1 MRRLLMGFLLLAAT
15 GCATSGQTPKSPK
28 NLDISADRGRFYAQ
42 RSCAGCH
49 AVGAL
54 GESPNGSAPT
64 FGAIRLRYN
73 ALSLPRRLAEI
84 SKNGHY
90 EMPPIYMTPDEI
102 QDIAAYVETL
112 DASEGAV
119 ALPNGQQAQAISRPA
134 GCLRRIKAG
143 GSTMA
148 QSLSANSELVPCP
161 TAKIRP

>member
-1 MRRLLMGFLLLAAT
+1 MRRMMMSFLLLAAT
-15 GCATSGQTPKSPK
+15 GCATSGQMSKSQTS
-28 NLDISADRGRFYAQ
+28 LSLSADRGRFYAL

-54 GESPNGSAPT
+54 GQSPNGSAPT

-102 QDIAAYVETL
+102 QDIVAYVETL
-112 DASEGAV
+112 DASDGAV
-119 ALPNGQQAQAISRPA
+119 GLPKGQQAQAIGHPA
-134 GCLRRIKAG
+134 G
-143 GSTMA
+143 
-148 QSLSANSELVPCP
+148 
-161 TAKIRP
+161 